1 MATAEGLSKTVKVEG
16 MRYYDVGVDKLFP
29 SVTTILGAMTDKSG
43 LDQWRSRVG
52 HEKADQISRQA
63 ANRGTVMHQL
73 IEYYLLSNEQTA
85 KAKLREA
92 QERITAFAGEQGFST
107 EEVQIGRKLFYNFYN
122 SGSFE
127 QIAEVVS
134 IEETLY
140 CYREGGYAG
149 RVDTIYRKPTGELII
164 SDYKTSKGPKKLE
177 WIDNYLMQVSAYFVA
192 YWEMTGERP
201 AGCEIWISNEQD
213 QEPQIFS
220 MTMEE
225 IKVNAA
231 KFLGLVKAFHAQH
244 A

>member
-1 MATAEGLSKTVKVEG
+1 MATAEGLSRTVKVNG

-52 HEKADQISRQA
+52 HEKADQISRLA
-63 ANRGTVMHQL
+63 ANRGTVMHQM

-92 QERITAFAGEQGFST
+92 QERIMAFASEQGFSG
-107 EEVQIGRKLFYNFYN
+107 EEVNIGRKLFYNFYN

-164 SDYKTSKGPKKLE
+164 SDYKTSKGPKRLE
-177 WIDNYLMQVSAYFVA
+177 WINNYLMQVSAYFVA

-201 AGCEIWISNEQD
+201 SGCEIWISNEQD
-213 QEPQIFS
+213 PWPQIFS

>member
-1 MATAEGLSKTVKVEG
+1 MATAEGLSRTVKVKG

-43 LDQWRSRVG
+43 LDKWRNQVG
-52 HEKADQISRQA
+52 HEKADQISQQA
-63 ANRGTVMHQL
+63 ANRGTVMHQM
-73 IEYYLLSNEQTA
+73 IEYYLLSSEEES

-92 QERITAFAGEQGFST
+92 QEKILAFASEQGFSD
-107 EEVQIGRKLFYNFYN
+107 EEVHIGRKLFYNFYN

-177 WIDNYLMQVSAYFVA
+177 WISNYFMQASAYFVA

-220 MTMEE
+220 MSLADV
-225 IKVNAA
+225 KVHAA
-231 KFLGLVKAFHAQH
+231 KFLALVKAFHAQY